1 MSYIYQNILITMG
14 LFTKKEE
21 KKGEIPRM
29 PELPKLPEL
38 PDFPE
43 MKKDYEDYN
52 NEKISQL
59 PSFPNGSLGNK
70 FSQYNIKEAVSG
82 KKEEGGEFADEFADE
97 EMQTMQK
104 PLVVEPKKINY
115 SRFEKVKEAEPI
127 FVRIDKFE
135 EGSQTFEEAKKQIT
149 DIERMFED
157 LKKVKE
163 DEERELKNFEEEL
176 RQIKEK
182 IGKIDEN
189 IFSKVG

>member
-1 MSYIYQNILITMG
+1 MG

-21 KKGEIPRM
+21 KKGEMSRL

-43 MKKDYEDYN
+43 MKDDYS

-82 KKEEGGEFADEFADE
+82 KKEEEGEDANDFAEDET
-97 EMQTMQK
+97 EMPTMRK
-104 PLVVEPKKINY
+104 PLVIEEKRKSVY
-115 SRFEKVKEAEPI
+115 SQIQKTREAEPI

-135 EGSQTFEEAKKQIT
+135 EGSKIFEDAKRQIS
-149 DIERMFED
+149 DIEKMFDD

-163 DEERELKNFEEEL
+163 SEGEELKNFEEEL

-182 IGKIDEN
+182 IEKIDEN
-189 IFSKVG
+189 IFSKVE